1 MRSLYLLALL
11 LPLSACD
18 LLGIPDPTKAEATRE
33 ADGKA
38 VGSAC
43 RQAGRALE
51 DCYTLNTSASKA
63 AVFAGWREMND
74 YMLENK
80 LEIVKPEIPSPAIIK
95 RKMAIEAAEQAQ
107 TSELSE
113 KPAGEAG
120 RKPDKESADEHKD
133 IKEISYLVL
142 KFANA

>member
-1 MRSLYLLALL
+1 MRYVYILALL
-11 LPLSACD
+11 MPLTACD
-18 LLGIPDPTKAEATRE
+18 LLGIPDPAKVDAARE

-51 DCYTLNTSASKA
+51 DCYTLNTAASKA

-80 LEIVKPEIPSPAIIK
+80 LEIVKPEIPSAAMIK
-95 RKMAIEAAEQAQ
+95 RKIVMEAAQQA
-107 TSELSE
+107 
-113 KPAGEAG
+113 
-120 RKPDKESADEHKD
+120 
-133 IKEISYLVL
+133 
-142 KFANA
+142 ANAAPAESDTKADSSASSEAKSDASHEKGSH